1 MSRITKK
8 GQVTI
13 PKEIR
18 DKFDIKANDIGEFM
32 VKENMIIFTVKKGT
46 ILDAHK
52 IKTER
57 KTDFEKIRESIKKDI
72 VSEIAKDLYILD
84 TPIS

>member
-46 ILDAHK
+46 ILDSHK
-52 IKTER
+52 IKTDE
-57 KTDFEKIRESIKKDI
+57 KIDFGKIRESMTK
-72 VSEIAKDLYILD
+72 EIAAEAAEGL
-84 TPIS
+84 

>member
-13 PKEIR
+13 PKKIR
-18 DKFDIKANDIGEFM
+18 DRFDIKANDIGEFM

-52 IKTER
+52 IKTDR
-57 KTDFEKIRESIKKDI
+57 KINFDEIRESMEKDI
-72 VSEIAKDLYILD
+72 SSEIVKDL
-84 TPIS
+84 

>member
-1 MSRITKK
+1 MAGLSRITKK

-13 PKEIR
+13 PKKIR
-18 DKFDIKANDIGEFM
+18 DRFDIKANDIGEFM

-52 IKTER
+52 IKTDR
-57 KTDFEKIRESIKKDI
+57 KINFDEIRESMEKDI
-72 VSEIAKDLYILD
+72 SSEIVKDL
-84 TPIS
+84 

>member
-1 MSRITKK
+1 MSRITQK

-18 DKFDIKANDIGEFM
+18 EKLGVKPNDIGEF
-32 VKENMIIFTVKKGT
+32 VIKEGSVIFTVKKGT

-52 IKTER
+52 KRSSKGSDIHR
-57 KTDFEKIRESIKKDI
+57 IRELMEKDSVQSIVK
-72 VSEIAKDLYILD
+72 EIK
-84 TPIS
+84 

>member
-18 DKFDIKANDIGEFM
+18 DSLGIKPNDIGEFTI
-32 VKENMIIFTVKKGT
+32 KESSVVFTVKKGT
-46 ILDAHK
+46 LLDANRK
-52 IKTER
+52 KTNKKYDIHRTRQSME
-57 KTDFEKIRESIKKDI
+57 KDI
-72 VSEIAKDLYILD
+72 ASKTVKEIK
-84 TPIS
+84 